1 MGSRKNKNYVI
12 FLLLFFFS
20 YHLKECIKYGNVI
33 LLGLSEFDKKNIY
46 IYILF
51 RTDYSAALRLF
62 FSVMRNLNGRNME
75 KNIFLVK

>member
-46 IYILF
+46 IYIIQNRLLRRPPVVLF
-51 RTDYSAALRLF
+51 RNAEFERTEYGKKYF
-62 FSVMRNLNGRNME
+62 FG
-75 KNIFLVK
+75 